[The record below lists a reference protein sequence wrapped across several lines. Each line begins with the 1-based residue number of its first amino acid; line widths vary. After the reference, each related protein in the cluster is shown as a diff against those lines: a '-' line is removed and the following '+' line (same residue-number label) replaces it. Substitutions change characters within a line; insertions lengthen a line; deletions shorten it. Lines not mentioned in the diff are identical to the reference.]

1 VALPIQDLDGSGNEI
16 RGDEKTDL
24 VAARHGLSL
33 PIALVG
39 PAPSFLVVVSNLIH
53 ALSYA
58 AMRAVEFFLRLLPL
72 RAVWSLGRALGLL
85 AWALAG
91 GYRALAVHNLRIA
104 FGAQQSEAWIKAQAR
119 EHFAALFANL
129 LCGIKLATMPTAAI
143 EACVTVDGSEHLK
156 AAIASGRPVL
166 GLIAHLSCWEVLAQ
180 VPSYCSFGRRPG
192 TIFQPLRNPYL
203 NALLLRRRERQ
214 GYAVFSRRDGFG
226 GPLAHLRQGD
236 SLGVLMDQHAG
247 DSGLWCPLFGRLA
260 STTPV
265 VAMMALR
272 AKAQLLSLAVYDDGP
287 ARWRLVYRPIS
298 EADGVTEV
306 PALTAALNRHLEVMI
321 RHQPHAWFWV
331 HSRWKTPRP
340 RFLLG
345 QVKRGI
351 VMPEQGEALQPFEIL
366 LRSPNWLGDACMALP
381 AVRAI
386 ARGRPDARVT
396 VLGPEKL
403 REFWQAQPE
412 VAAYV
417 GKADGDGPWKVAN
430 LLKQTAVKYEVG
442 ILFTHSPRSTLEM
455 KLGPVRRLVG
465 FPGKWR
471 RRWLHQVVPEPK
483 VNPRL
488 PLHHAKRYLHLAMRL
503 GAGSD
508 APELW
513 GAPPAARNPQGQ
525 TLRVALCAGA
535 EYGPAKRWPVQRY
548 AQVAREL
555 HGRRGDLEFVLVGAP
570 KEAALGAEL
579 SAVMGS
585 QLPHCNEVG
594 RTSLAQLIA
603 LLQGCHLLITND
615 TGTMHLAAA
624 LGLPTVSV
632 FGSTEPLLTGPL
644 GPQHVVLREQVPCSP
659 CFKRECPFGHYD
671 CLMRIEPALV
681 VEAALRQLDG
691 AA

>member
-1 VALPIQDLDGSGNEI
+1 M
-16 RGDEKTDL
+16 R
-24 VAARHGLSL
+24 
-33 PIALVG
+33 
-39 PAPSFLVVVSNLIH
+39 LI
-53 ALSYA
+53 
-58 AMRAVEFFLRLLPL
+58 EFGLRLLPL
-72 RAVWSLGRALGLL
+72 SLVWRLGRGMGLL
-85 AWALAG
+85 AWLLAG
-91 GYRALAVHNLRIA
+91 RYRRLAADNLRIA
-104 FGAQQSEAWIKAQAR
+104 FGGEQSAAWIEAQVRA
-119 EHFAALFANL
+119 HFSALFANL
-129 LCGIKLATMPTAAI
+129 LCGVKLATMSAADI
-143 EACVTVDGSEHLK
+143 EARVTVEGSEHLR
-156 AAIASGRPVL
+156 AAVDTGRPVL

-180 VPSYCSFGRRPG
+180 LPSYCSFGRRPG

-203 NALLLRRRERQ
+203 NALLLRRRRRQ
-214 GYAVFSRRDGFG
+214 GYAVFSRHDGFG
-226 GPLAHLRQGD
+226 GPLAHLRQGG

-247 DSGLWCPLFGRLA
+247 DSGIWCPLFGRLA

-265 VAMMALR
+265 VAMMAQR
-272 AKAQLLSLAVYDDGP
+272 AKAQLVSLAVYDDGP
-287 ARWRLVYRPIS
+287 ARWRLVYRPIT
-298 EADGVTEV
+298 EAQGLTEV
-306 PALTAALNRHLEVMI
+306 AALTSALNRHLEVMI
-321 RHQPHAWFWV
+321 RRQPYAWFWV

-340 RFLLG
+340 HFLLG
-345 QVKRGI
+345 QTKRGI
-351 VMPEQGEALQPFEIL
+351 ALPAGDEPLKPFEIL

-417 GKADGDGPWKVAN
+417 GKADGDGPWRVAG
-430 LLKQTAVKYEVG
+430 LLKQTAVTYEVG

-455 KLGPVRRLVG
+455 KWGPVRRLVG

-471 RRWLHQVVPEPK
+471 RRWLHQVVAEPK
-483 VNPRL
+483 VNPQQ

-508 APELW
+508 ESALW
-513 GAPPAARNPQGQ
+513 GAPSAALTPRGQ
-525 TLRVALCAGA
+525 ALRVALCAGA

-579 SAVMGS
+579 SAAIGS
-585 QLPHCNEVG
+585 EVPHSNEVG
-594 RTSLAQLIA
+594 RTSLGQLIQR
-603 LLQGCHLLITND
+603 LRGCHLLITND

-624 LGLPTVSV
+624 LGLPTVSL

-691 AA
+691 ASS